1 MLPPTH
7 TEIPLIQTS
16 KKIKNV
22 FTCDIV
28 HSGILHLELFYTFQI
43 KAITKCCIL
52 SFWLTRTS
60 SICWIC
66 LWTCF
71 QKWLYALRMLD
82 IFKGWLDVDNCIWD
96 NKIMAFLCFC
106 LCQSRYVVRSPPKS
120 CYHFLPH
127 CISTLSLHA
136 CWLHLVRQW
145 LCLLCLC
152 HEMTVPSVRLCPLCL
167 CQCFDLIIS
176 FKTCFVNIFLL
187 VSQSLL
193 AFLVLDYFLIDDC
206 FQCTDDEKIHFICR
220 LQSANHVLET
230 LQEIL
235 ILEIL
240 KYRILKIL

>member
-1 MLPPTH
+1 MGGWG
-7 TEIPLIQTS
+7 PLFRTIS
-16 KKIKNV
+16 WKNR
-22 FTCDIV
+22 FF
-28 HSGILHLELFYTFQI
+28 FY
-43 KAITKCCIL
+43 
-52 SFWLTRTS
+52 
-60 SICWIC
+60 
-66 LWTCF
+66 
-71 QKWLYALRMLD
+71 
-82 IFKGWLDVDNCIWD
+82 
-96 NKIMAFLCFC
+96 AF
-106 LCQSRYVVRSPPKS
+106 PKS
-120 CYHFLPH
+120 CNHFLPH
-127 CISTLSLHA
+127 CIITLSLHA

-152 HEMTVPSVRLCPLCL
+152 HEMTVPFVRLCPLCL

-193 AFLVLDYFLIDDC
+193 AFLILDYFLIDDC

>member
-1 MLPPTH
+1 MGGVRCLGLFP
-7 TEIPLIQTS
+7 
-16 KKIKNV
+16 KKID
-22 FTCDIV
+22 FFFD
-28 HSGILHLELFYTFQI
+28 
-43 KAITKCCIL
+43 
-52 SFWLTRTS
+52 
-60 SICWIC
+60 
-66 LWTCF
+66 
-71 QKWLYALRMLD
+71 
-82 IFKGWLDVDNCIWD
+82 
-96 NKIMAFLCFC
+96 AF
-106 LCQSRYVVRSPPKS
+106 PKS
-120 CYHFLPH
+120 CNHFLPH
-127 CISTLSLHA
+127 CIITLSLHA

-176 FKTCFVNIFLL
+176 FKTCFINIFLL

-193 AFLVLDYFLIDDC
+193 AFLILDYFLIDDC

>member
-28 HSGILHLELFYTFQI
+28 HSGILRLELFYTFQI

-127 CISTLSLHA
+127 CNSTLSLHA
-136 CWLHLVRQW
+136 CWLIWSGNDCVSCAFVMKW
-145 LCLLCLC
+145 LCLSCDCVLCA
-152 HEMTVPSVRLCPLCL
+152 
-167 CQCFDLIIS
+167 
-176 FKTCFVNIFLL
+176 FVNVLILLYHSKL
-187 VSQSLL
+187 VS
-193 AFLVLDYFLIDDC
+193 
-206 FQCTDDEKIHFICR
+206 
-220 LQSANHVLET
+220 
-230 LQEIL
+230 
-235 ILEIL
+235 
-240 KYRILKIL
+240 

>member
-1 MLPPTH
+1 MLH
-7 TEIPLIQTS
+7 IIILIN
-16 KKIKNV
+16 KN
-22 FTCDIV
+22 FINLLD
-28 HSGILHLELFYTFQI
+28 LFVDLFP
-43 KAITKCCIL
+43 KMIT
-52 SFWLTRTS
+52 
-60 SICWIC
+60 
-66 LWTCF
+66 
-71 QKWLYALRMLD
+71 RMLD

-127 CISTLSLHA
+127 CNSTLSLHA

-152 HEMTVPSVRLCPLCL
+152 HEMTVPFVRLCPLCL

-176 FKTCFVNIFLL
+176 FKTCFINIFLL

-193 AFLVLDYFLIDDC
+193 AFLILDYFLIDDC

-220 LQSANHVLET
+220 LQSANHVLEI

-235 ILEIL
+235 IFGIL

>member
-28 HSGILHLELFYTFQI
+28 HSGILRLELFYTFQI
-43 KAITKCCIL
+43 KALTKCCIL

-120 CYHFLPH
+120 RYHFLPH
-127 CISTLSLHA
+127 CISSLSLHA
-136 CWLHLVRQW
+136 CWLREV
-145 LCLLCLC
+145 
-152 HEMTVPSVRLCPLCL
+152 
-167 CQCFDLIIS
+167 
-176 FKTCFVNIFLL
+176 FK
-187 VSQSLL
+187 
-193 AFLVLDYFLIDDC
+193 
-206 FQCTDDEKIHFICR
+206 
-220 LQSANHVLET
+220 
-230 LQEIL
+230 
-235 ILEIL
+235 
-240 KYRILKIL
+240 

>member
-28 HSGILHLELFYTFQI
+28 HSGILRLELFYTFQI

-106 LCQSRYVVRSPPKS
+106 LCQSRYVVHSPPKGR
-120 CYHFLPH
+120 HKKNRLFLGKSPKLWVGGGSRVLNLWKSENTRFLRNFWVGVKSPKLD
-127 CISTLSLHA
+127 ISA
-136 CWLHLVRQW
+136 MW
-145 LCLLCLC
+145 
-152 HEMTVPSVRLCPLCL
+152 
-167 CQCFDLIIS
+167 
-176 FKTCFVNIFLL
+176 
-187 VSQSLL
+187 
-193 AFLVLDYFLIDDC
+193 VLN
-206 FQCTDDEKIHFICR
+206 R
-220 LQSANHVLET
+220 SGGWVGSAV
-230 LQEIL
+230 
-235 ILEIL
+235 
-240 KYRILKIL
+240 